1 VKRLIDED
9 HDANST
15 GALLASL
22 VHASTQREPAPMD
35 RQRVLRAVVAP
46 SRAARFGTLSLGSA
60 VAALSIVAVAAASVG
75 GAVTVWKHRAAVAS
89 RVTSPG
95 ASDSAPPLDVPLPAV
110 VPLPSPLAASASA
123 SSDVTAP
130 PSRSTDAP
138 SARLRAPSKAA
149 SLRDGEDP
157 TPVLEAI
164 RALRENGDPGRAG
177 DLLSGYLRSHPRG
190 VLVEDALAL
199 SIEAAVARHDGK
211 GAADLGRRYLAQF
224 PNGRYRA
231 FAQRAGRN

>member
-1 VKRLIDED
+1 VKRLVDQD
-9 HDANST
+9 HDANSP

-22 VHASTQREPAPMD
+22 VHASTQREPPPMD

-46 SRAARFGTLSLGSA
+46 SRPARFATLSLGSA

-75 GAVTVWKHRAAVAS
+75 GAVTAWKHRAPAVAS
-89 RVTSPG
+89 PVVSPG
-95 ASDSAPPLDVPLPAV
+95 GSAPALEVPLPAV
-110 VPLPSPLAASASA
+110 VPLPFAPAASASA

-130 PSRSTDAP
+130 PSKSTDAP

-190 VLVEDALAL
+190 VLAEDALAL
-199 SIEAAVARHDGK
+199 SIEAAVARHDTK

-224 PNGRYRA
+224 PNGRYRT